1 MGTKHPVPCP
11 TPCPCS
17 LSPSC
22 SRDTLGAQMSR
33 PVSLFPAQGT
43 LRVPKCPIPCP
54 MSHFPAAKP
63 TQETLWVPKCPTPC
77 PTSQFP
83 VPQLPKAPRTPT
95 SHHRMPTPP
104 PPFLNK
110 GPIVLPRQSLS
121 SAACSTFPLAISF
134 PPGAVSGLLV
144 LAPFAPRGFTLPLGH
159 SQIYRGRDPTAGM
172 GWLSPM
178 GHPLQLAPCLPAV
191 LLTGTPNPWD
201 LGLLVSF
208 KLWGERC
215 WCWWMPAGSG
225 RCL

>member
-1 MGTKHPVPCP
+1 MGTKRPVPCP
-11 TPCPCS
+11 TPCTCS
-17 LSPSC
+17 LSPSS
-22 SRDTLGAQMSR
+22 SRDMLGAQMSH

-43 LRVPKCPIPCP
+43 LWVPKCPIPCP
-54 MSHFPAAKP
+54 MSQFPAAKP
-63 TQETLWVPKCPTPC
+63 TQGTLLVPKCPTPC

-83 VPQLPKAPRTPT
+83 VPHLPKAPRTPT

-159 SQIYRGRDPTAGM
+159 SQIYREKRSDSGYGV
-172 GWLSPM
+172 
-178 GHPLQLAPCLPAV
+178 AV
-191 LLTGTPNPWD
+191 PNGTPPASPRASPCHHHPSA
-201 LGLLVSF
+201 GLLVVS
-208 KLWGERC
+208 
-215 WCWWMPAGSG
+215 SV
-225 RCL
+225 